1 MASYFA
7 ESTLKTKQLAT
18 IRECLAVWGL
28 ITIYR
33 PRGVRLGALEDFGFV
48 TWIKFTWASPV
59 TLWYSFPPSPPPPPF
74 PPFPLPFLLPPLSL
88 TVNLQSSFCNPSFIL
103 RWRQLIPPWKPCDLD
118 NFFYPPSPPLGAK
131 SWLVLWH
138 AGLPFSAHYAW
149 QTTQW
154 LFCCLF
160 NYPSLAFINFLLLQ
174 SNNVLGAYPWTIVTQ
189 EHKLSDDGCLLQ
201 LYISYFVSSSAQFK
215 FLAASQTL
223 LTIGINW
230 RWEKP

>member
-1 MASYFA
+1 MIFFS
-7 ESTLKTKQLAT
+7 
-18 IRECLAVWGL
+18 
-28 ITIYR
+28 
-33 PRGVRLGALEDFGFV
+33 
-48 TWIKFTWASPV
+48 
-59 TLWYSFPPSPPPPPF
+59 SFPSPSPFPPLSPSPSSSPLFHWQLIYSQVSVIPPLYSVGDNWSPPENRVISTISSTPPPP
-74 PPFPLPFLLPPLSL
+74 
-88 TVNLQSSFCNPSFIL
+88 
-103 RWRQLIPPWKPCDLD
+103 
-118 NFFYPPSPPLGAK
+118 GAK

-230 RWEKP
+230 RGEKP

>member
-1 MASYFA
+1 M
-7 ESTLKTKQLAT
+7 
-18 IRECLAVWGL
+18 
-28 ITIYR
+28 
-33 PRGVRLGALEDFGFV
+33 RLGALEDFGFV

-59 TLWYSFPPSPPPPPF
+59 TLWYSFPPSPPPPP
-74 PPFPLPFLLPPLSL
+74 PPPPPLPLSFLLPPLSL

-103 RWRQLIPPWKPCDLD
+103 RWRQLIPPLKTVWSRQFLLP
-118 NFFYPPSPPLGAK
+118 PPSPPLGAK

-223 LTIGINW
+223 LTNGINW
-230 RWEKP
+230 RGEKP

>member
-1 MASYFA
+1 M
-7 ESTLKTKQLAT
+7 
-18 IRECLAVWGL
+18 
-28 ITIYR
+28 
-33 PRGVRLGALEDFGFV
+33 RLGALEDFGFV

-59 TLWYSFPPSPPPPPF
+59 TLWYSFPPSPPPPP
-74 PPFPLPFLLPPLSL
+74 PPPPPLPLSFLLPPLSL

-118 NFFYPPSPPLGAK
+118 YFFYPPSPPLGAK

-230 RWEKP
+230 RGEKP